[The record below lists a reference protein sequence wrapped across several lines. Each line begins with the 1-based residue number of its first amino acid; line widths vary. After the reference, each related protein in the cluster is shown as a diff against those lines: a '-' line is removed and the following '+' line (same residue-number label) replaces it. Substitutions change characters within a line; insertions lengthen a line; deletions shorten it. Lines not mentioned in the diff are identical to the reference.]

1 MPGKTN
7 SDLIRDLNG
16 FVNRLQERSDNDRR
30 DVERLQALNTS
41 MNETL
46 AELRERLA
54 VVETRLADLKSAQDE
69 KDRRRWTIWL
79 AVVGSVLTLAANIA
93 LFVLKR

>member
-69 KDRRRWTIWL
+69 RDRRRWTIWL

-93 LFVLKR
+93 LVVLKR